1 MLGKVEICGVNTTKL
16 PTLTAAETDALLHRA
31 KDGDA
36 AAREKLVEG
45 NLRLVLSVIQRFSGR
60 GENAD
65 DLFQVGCVGLLKAI
79 DNFDTSQNV
88 RFSTYGVPM
97 IIGEIRRYLRDNSSI
112 RVSRSMRDTAYRVL
126 QAREKLQREQ
136 QREPTVEQIARELGI
151 RREEVVFAMDAVCD
165 PVSLFEPIYS
175 DGGDAVCVMDQVRDT
190 KNTDEDWLEQ
200 IALKEAMARLSE
212 RERQI
217 LALRYS
223 DGKTQMSMSEVYAS
237 NVNSVVSIN
246 VSATTNYFGQTV
258 QTAASGTGFFITE
271 DGYILTNHHV
281 ISDASS
287 VKVTLYNGET
297 YDAKVIGS
305 DEDYDIAVLK
315 IDVTGAT
322 PVVLGDSSKVAIG
335 ESVAAVGNPLG
346 ELTFSMSEG
355 IVSCVNRAINVDGT
369 PFNMIQVDC
378 SINPGNSG
386 GPLFNSY
393 GEVIGI
399 VSAKYSSYSN
409 TTVEGIG
416 FAIPINDVVSL
427 VKDIMTNGYV
437 TNKAYMGITPQ
448 TMTAQMA
455 QQYRYD
461 VTEGVFVCSVDPDS
475 AADKAGLKL
484 GDVITKMDDTD
495 ITSYEDLVAAKKS
508 YSAGDTVTLTVYREG
523 KTIEV
528 ELTFDAAP
536 ETTETS
542 SSDQSTDNSYNGNGG
557 YGNGGNGYYSNP
569 WDFFNNF
576 FGYGG

>member
-1 MLGKVEICGVNTTKL
+1 MYEDENNLYHYSYRKG
-16 PTLTAAETDALLHRA
+16 
-31 KDGDA
+31 DG
-36 AAREKLVEG
+36 
-45 NLRLVLSVIQRFSGR
+45 S
-60 GENAD
+60 
-65 DLFQVGCVGLLKAI
+65 
-79 DNFDTSQNV
+79 DT
-88 RFSTYGVPM
+88 
-97 IIGEIRRYLRDNSSI
+97 I
-112 RVSRSMRDTAYRVL
+112 
-126 QAREKLQREQ
+126 
-136 QREPTVEQIARELGI
+136 
-151 RREEVVFAMDAVCD
+151 
-165 PVSLFEPIYS
+165 
-175 DGGDAVCVMDQVRDT
+175 DT
-190 KNTDEDWLEQ
+190 KNYAEDPWEKAQDGANGKKKKGRFPGKLV
-200 IALKEAMARLSE
+200 A
-212 RERQI
+212 
-217 LALRYS
+217 LALVCALVGGFVGAGVSAAAKVNHTGIQVS
-223 DGKTQMSMSEVYAS
+223 DREVAQVQTLKVDGSKQMTMSEVYAS

-246 VSATTNYFGQTV
+246 VSATSTNYFGQTV
-258 QTAASGTGFFITE
+258 QTAASGTGFLITE

-281 ISDASS
+281 VDGASS
-287 VKVTLYNGET
+287 VSVTLYNGES

-322 PVVLGDSSKVAIG
+322 PVVLGDSSKLAIG

-346 ELTFSMSEG
+346 ELTFSMTEG

-393 GEVIGI
+393 GEVVGI

-484 GDVITKMDDTD
+484 GDVITKMDDKD
-495 ITSYEDLVAAKKS
+495 IASYEDLVAAKKS

-528 ELTFDAAP
+528 ALTFDAAP

-557 YGNGGNGYYSNP
+557 YGNGGYGNGGNGYYSNP

>member
-1 MLGKVEICGVNTTKL
+1 MYEDENNLYHYSYRK
-16 PTLTAAETDALLHRA
+16 
-31 KDGDA
+31 GD
-36 AAREKLVEG
+36 EQ
-45 NLRLVLSVIQRFSGR
+45 NP
-60 GENAD
+60 NA
-65 DLFQVGCVGLLKAI
+65 
-79 DNFDTSQNV
+79 
-88 RFSTYGVPM
+88 
-97 IIGEIRRYLRDNSSI
+97 
-112 RVSRSMRDTAYRVL
+112 
-126 QAREKLQREQ
+126 
-136 QREPTVEQIARELGI
+136 
-151 RREEVVFAMDAVCD
+151 
-165 PVSLFEPIYS
+165 PI
-175 DGGDAVCVMDQVRDT
+175 DT
-190 KNTDEDWLEQ
+190 KNYAEDPWDKGPGSGSPKKKGGHGFSGKI
-200 IALKEAMARLSE
+200 IALALVCALVGGFVGAGVSSATTKVNKTSIQISD
-212 RERQI
+212 REVAQVQTVKV
-217 LALRYS
+217 
-223 DGKTQMSMSEVYAS
+223 DGKTEMTMAEVYAS

-246 VSATTNYFGQTV
+246 VSATTNNFGQQV
-258 QTAASGTGFFITE
+258 ETAASGTGFFITE

-281 ISDASS
+281 VSGASS
-287 VKVTLYNGET
+287 VSVTLYNGES

-305 DEDYDIAVLK
+305 DEDYDIAVIK

-322 PVVLGDSSKVAIG
+322 PVVLGDSSKLAIG

-475 AADKAGLKL
+475 AAAKAGLKL
-484 GDVITKMDDTD
+484 GDVITKMDDKD

-528 ELTFDAAP
+528 ELTFDAVP
-536 ETTETS
+536 ESAETNN
-542 SSDQSTDNSYNGNGG
+542 SDQSTDNSYNGNGGYGNGG

>member
-1 MLGKVEICGVNTTKL
+1 MYEDENNLYHYSYRK
-16 PTLTAAETDALLHRA
+16 
-31 KDGDA
+31 GD
-36 AAREKLVEG
+36 EQ
-45 NLRLVLSVIQRFSGR
+45 NP
-60 GENAD
+60 NA
-65 DLFQVGCVGLLKAI
+65 
-79 DNFDTSQNV
+79 
-88 RFSTYGVPM
+88 
-97 IIGEIRRYLRDNSSI
+97 
-112 RVSRSMRDTAYRVL
+112 
-126 QAREKLQREQ
+126 
-136 QREPTVEQIARELGI
+136 
-151 RREEVVFAMDAVCD
+151 
-165 PVSLFEPIYS
+165 PI
-175 DGGDAVCVMDQVRDT
+175 DT
-190 KNTDEDWLEQ
+190 KNYAEDPWD
-200 IALKEAMARLSE
+200 KNPGGSPKKKGGSGLSGK
-212 RERQI
+212 I
-217 LALRYS
+217 VALALVCALVGGFIGAGVSGAATKVNKTSVQVSDREVAQVQTVKV

-258 QTAASGTGFFITE
+258 ETAASGTGFFITQ

-416 FAIPINDVVSL
+416 FAIPINDVREILSELREYGRVPNRAQLGVMVGTVYS
-427 VKDIMTNGYV
+427 TN
-437 TNKAYMGITPQ
+437 
-448 TMTAQMA
+448 TARNGRVQV
-455 QQYRYD
+455 RD
-461 VTEGVFVCSVDPDS
+461 VTKDS
-475 AADKAGLKL
+475 AGAHAGLRD
-484 GDVITKMDDTD
+484 GDFILALDDYTVR
-495 ITSYEDLVAAKKS
+495 TLSDLSAALRH
-508 YSAGDTVTLTVYREG
+508 YRGGQHATLTIERYG
-523 KTIEV
+523 KTFRLPIV
-528 ELTFDAAP
+528 FDSKDDAVQNEEP
-536 ETTETS
+536 TTSANALEPS
-542 SSDQSTDNSYNGNGG
+542 EQDS
-557 YGNGGNGYYSNP
+557 P
-569 WDFFNNF
+569 RP
-576 FGYGG
+576 

>member
-1 MLGKVEICGVNTTKL
+1 MIT
-16 PTLTAAETDALLHRA
+16 P
-31 KDGDA
+31 
-36 AAREKLVEG
+36 
-45 NLRLVLSVIQRFSGR
+45 
-60 GENAD
+60 
-65 DLFQVGCVGLLKAI
+65 LKAKRPRDERPFKEVI
-79 DNFDTSQNV
+79 IMYEDENNLYHYSYRKGDGSDT
-88 RFSTYGVPM
+88 P
-97 IIGEIRRYLRDNSSI
+97 
-112 RVSRSMRDTAYRVL
+112 
-126 QAREKLQREQ
+126 
-136 QREPTVEQIARELGI
+136 
-151 RREEVVFAMDAVCD
+151 D
-165 PVSLFEPIYS
+165 PVDTKNYAEEPYS
-175 DGGDAVCVMDQVRDT
+175 GGDAPKKKGGNHGTVKIV
-190 KNTDEDWLEQ
+190 
-200 IALKEAMARLSE
+200 A
-212 RERQI
+212 
-217 LALRYS
+217 LALVCALVGGFAGAGVSRAAKVNKTS
-223 DGKTQMSMSEVYAS
+223 IQVSKREVAQVQTLSVDGKTEMTMSEVYAA

-246 VSATTNYFGQTV
+246 VSATSTNNFGQTV
-258 QTAASGTGFFITE
+258 ETAASGTGFFITE

-281 ISDASS
+281 VSGASS
-287 VKVTLYNGET
+287 VKVTLYSGET
-297 YDAKVIGS
+297 YDATVIGS

-322 PVVLGDSSKVAIG
+322 PVVLGDSSKLAIG

-437 TNKAYMGITPQ
+437 TNKAYMGITPG
-448 TMTAQMA
+448 TMNEQMA
-455 QQYRYD
+455 RQYRYD
-461 VTEGVFVCSVDPDS
+461 VTEGVFVYSVEQGS
-475 AADKAGLKL
+475 AADKAGLQM
-484 GDVITKMDDTD
+484 GDVITKLNDTD

-508 YSAGDTVTLTVYREG
+508 YSAGDTVTLTVYRGG
-523 KTIEV
+523 KTMELQ
-528 ELTFDAAP
+528 LTFDAAP
-536 ETTETS
+536 QTTDT
-542 SSDQSTDNSYNGNGG
+542 SSDQSTDNSYNGGSG
-557 YGNGGNGYYSNP
+557 YSDGSSGYYTNP

>member
-1 MLGKVEICGVNTTKL
+1 MYEDENNLYHYSYRKG
-16 PTLTAAETDALLHRA
+16 
-31 KDGDA
+31 DG
-36 AAREKLVEG
+36 
-45 NLRLVLSVIQRFSGR
+45 S
-60 GENAD
+60 
-65 DLFQVGCVGLLKAI
+65 
-79 DNFDTSQNV
+79 DT
-88 RFSTYGVPM
+88 
-97 IIGEIRRYLRDNSSI
+97 I
-112 RVSRSMRDTAYRVL
+112 
-126 QAREKLQREQ
+126 
-136 QREPTVEQIARELGI
+136 
-151 RREEVVFAMDAVCD
+151 
-165 PVSLFEPIYS
+165 
-175 DGGDAVCVMDQVRDT
+175 DT
-190 KNTDEDWLEQ
+190 KNYAEDPWEKAQDGANGKKKKGRFPGKLV
-200 IALKEAMARLSE
+200 A
-212 RERQI
+212 
-217 LALRYS
+217 LALVCALVGGFIGAGVSGATTKVNKTSVQVSDREVAQVQTVKV

-246 VSATTNYFGQTV
+246 VSATTNYFGQQV
-258 QTAASGTGFFITE
+258 ETAASGTGFFITQ

-297 YDAKVIGS
+297 YDATVIGS

-355 IVSCVNRAINVDGT
+355 IVSCVNRAVNVDGT

-416 FAIPINDVVSL
+416 FAIPINDVLSL
-427 VKDIMTNGYV
+427 VEDIMTNGYV
-437 TNKAYMGITPQ
+437 TNKAYMGITPG
-448 TMTAQMA
+448 TMTEQMA
-455 QQYRYD
+455 RQYRYD
-461 VTEGVFVCSVDPDS
+461 VTEGVFVYSVEDGS
-475 AADKAGLKL
+475 AAAKAGLQM

-495 ITSYEDLVAAKKS
+495 ITSYEDLVAAKKA
-508 YSAGDTVTLTVYREG
+508 YTAGDTVTLTVYRGG
-523 KTIEV
+523 KTMELQ
-528 ELTFDAAP
+528 LTFDAAP

-542 SSDQSTDNSYNGNGG
+542 SSDQSTDNSYNN
-557 YGNGGNGYYSNP
+557 GNGYYSDGSNGSYSNP

-576 FGYGG
+576 FGYNG